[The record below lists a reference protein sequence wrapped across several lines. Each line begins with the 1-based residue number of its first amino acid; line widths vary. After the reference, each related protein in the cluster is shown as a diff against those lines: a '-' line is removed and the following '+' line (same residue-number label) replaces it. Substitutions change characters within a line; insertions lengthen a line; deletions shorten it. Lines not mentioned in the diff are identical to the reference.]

1 MANPTKGIRVA
12 VVEDGEGQTRI
23 QVVEREQEEY
33 GVHVDYEN
41 YPDNKQRA
49 DVDVTYINWLIE
61 TDEKRR
67 EHLEKLHAGGQD
79 VLVDMGNMTHASI
92 ENIPLDADYESMV
105 EDMLQGFNHVVMQGI
120 TPIRAL
126 YAMSQAFAIVLGYAL
141 RANMPWPVAQAIL
154 TTVMKSANAAEKMVR
169 HVTRQ

>member
-1 MANPTKGIRVA
+1 MAEPTKGLRLA
-12 VVEDGEGQTRI
+12 VDQHDVFITTEADEIKMMPTRLSD
-23 QVVEREQEEY
+23 EQR
-33 GVHVDYEN
+33 
-41 YPDNKQRA
+41 Q
-49 DVDVTYINWLIE
+49 VDVTYINWLIE

-67 EHLEKLHAGGQD
+67 EHLAKLHAGGQD

-120 TPIRAL
+120 APIRAL

-141 RANMPWPVAQAIL
+141 RANMPWPVTKAIL
-154 TTVMKSANAAEKMVR
+154 TTVMKSAKAAETMVR